1 MLVRRCAAI
10 LGLALLPAAAAAQEP
25 ARIPADPA
33 VYTPPTGRDRVKAV
47 IEGTVSPADL
57 TVNLLDAAW
66 STHVNWPAEWGRSTK
81 GFSKR
86 FADDEAYAALSGT
99 IEAGVGT
106 LWGEDPRYRRSDEHG
121 AVRRLRHSL
130 VATLL
135 APRRDGHLAPAW
147 ARYTAIA
154 ATIRIENTWLPPTT
168 RTPESTA
175 WRAADDLIWR
185 AASNVWDEFWPD
197 LRKRLPARR

>member
-1 MLVRRCAAI
+1 MAIATKSTSPIGCSRALIRSGAAR
-10 LGLALLPAAAAAQEP
+10 ALLPADVAQRAAA
-25 ARIPADPA
+25 
-33 VYTPPTGRDRVKAV
+33 YTPPTLRDRVNYA

-57 TVNLLDAAW
+57 AVNLVDAGW
-66 STHVNWPAEWGRSTK
+66 STHVNWPQEWGRGKK

-86 FADDEAYAALSGT
+86 FADDEAYAAISGG

-106 LWGEDPRYRRSDEHG
+106 LWGEDPRYRRSDAHG

-130 VATLL
+130 VATVL

-154 ATIRIENTWLPPTT
+154 ATIRIENTWLPPSMRGAPS
-168 RTPESTA
+168 RT
-175 WRAADDLIWR
+175 
-185 AASNVWDEFWPD
+185 
-197 LRKRLPARR
+197 